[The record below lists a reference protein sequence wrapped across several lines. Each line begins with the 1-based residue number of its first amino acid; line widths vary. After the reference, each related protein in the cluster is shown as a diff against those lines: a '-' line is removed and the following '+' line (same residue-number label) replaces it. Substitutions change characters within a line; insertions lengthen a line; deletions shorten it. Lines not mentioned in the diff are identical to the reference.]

1 MLDGLKYDLGLE
13 PMIPEYPI
21 GSDITM
27 INTMYKYPAKDPK
40 TGKYDDGSITIV
52 FRDNVTGEIKH
63 HIIKNPYYV
72 FYYADEATPIDHNQ
86 LFIEK
91 ERVQQKVVP
100 FKDLEK
106 EIAILTDNKSFYY
119 DNIKMGNRY
128 ANRQLHTAKEIF
140 NSDMDINNH
149 YRHLFDLMYQN
160 TDIAITKSFFDIEVD
175 SKTMKG
181 DWVEP
186 GECPVNAISFLNK
199 SDYSVHTFLL
209 RDEKNPLIEEFEK
222 SINKDFFDEVKTF
235 VCDAVSA
242 IGGPKYAKKYEVDKL
257 SYNIYFFDEEIDL
270 LRAFY
275 RMVHMK
281 KPMFMVAWNNAFD
294 TPYIVERIKML
305 GYDPADIMCDKDFE
319 IKFVQYKLD
328 TRNQDDFAER
338 NEYYNISMDT
348 VVLDQM
354 IHFASRRKSQAKID
368 SFKLDDIGEM
378 VAKVKKLSYAHITNS
393 IVELPYLDYKTFV
406 LYNIM
411 DVIVQMCIEC
421 KTNDLEYVYNKCL
434 INNTSYQKCHRQTI
448 YLIDRFTKEF
458 YKDGYIM
465 GNNNNLNNTKE
476 RIRGALVGDPKNTN
490 DYSKLKIR
498 GKAILVVDNLVD
510 FDYKA
515 MYPSISIENN
525 FSPHTQIGKIEI
537 PDKIYEHENRL
548 GIEVWNR
555 SEEYSEAITTQNIL
569 LLCSR
574 WFRLANY
581 RELIHDVEEYYN
593 MVGRTLYYVKDG
605 KFLSAEIVSDN
616 KKPECIEF
624 TDNSQK
630 INPVIFRM
638 KMPDTSEYTK
648 SLRRTVRL

>member
-1 MLDGLKYDLGLE
+1 MLDGMKYDLGLE

-27 INTMYKYPAKDPK
+27 INTMYKYPAKDPN

-52 FRDNVTGEIKH
+52 FKDNVTGEIKH
-63 HIIKNPYYV
+63 HIIENPYYV
-72 FYYADEATPIDHNQ
+72 FYYADDATPIDHNQ
-86 LFIEK
+86 LFIER
-91 ERVQQKVVP
+91 ERVHQKVVP

-106 EIAILTDNKSFYY
+106 EIAVLTDNKEFYF

-128 ANRQLHTAKEIF
+128 TNRQLHTAKEIF

-149 YRHLFDLMYQN
+149 YRYLFDLMYQN
-160 TDIAITKSFFDIEVD
+160 SDIPVTKSFFDIEVD
-175 SKTMKG
+175 TKTMAG

-209 RDEKNPLIEEFEK
+209 RDKRNPLIEEFEK
-222 SINKDFFDEVKTF
+222 SISKDLFDEIKQF
-235 VCDAVSA
+235 VFNAVSA

-257 SYNIYFFDEEIDL
+257 NYNLYFFDSEIDL
-270 LRAFY
+270 IRSFY
-275 RMVHMK
+275 RMVHK
-281 KPMFMVAWNNAFD
+281 KNPMFMVAWNNAFD
-294 TPYIVERIKML
+294 TPYIVERTKAL
-305 GYDPADIMCDKDFE
+305 GYDPADIMCDKDFK
-319 IKFVQYKLD
+319 IRFVNYKLD
-328 TRNQDDFAER
+328 TRNQDDYAER
-338 NEYYNISMDT
+338 NEYYNLSMNT

-368 SFKLDDIGEM
+368 SFRLDDIGEM
-378 VAKVKKLSYAHITNS
+378 VAKVKKLSYAHITDS
-393 IVELPYLDYKTFV
+393 IIELPYLDYKTFV

-421 KTNDLEYVYNKCL
+421 RTNDLEYVYNKCL
-434 INNTSYQKCHRQTI
+434 INNTSYQKCHRQTV

-458 YKDGYIM
+458 YKDGLIM

-476 RIRGALVGDPKNTN
+476 KIRGALVGDPKNTN
-490 DYSKLKIR
+490 DYAKLKIR

-555 SEEYSEAITTQNIL
+555 SEEFSEAITTQNIL

-574 WFRLANY
+574 WFRLASY
-581 RELIHDVEEYYN
+581 RELIHDVNEYFT
-593 MVGRTLYYVKDG
+593 MVGRTLNYIQNG
-605 KFLSAEIVSDN
+605 KFVSVDIVSDN

-630 INPVIFRM
+630 INPVIFRT
-638 KMPDTSEYTK
+638 KMPDVSEYIK

>member
-1 MLDGLKYDLGLE
+1 MLDGLKYNLDLE

-27 INTMYKYPAKDPK
+27 INTMYKYPARDPE

-52 FRDNVTGEIKH
+52 FKDNATGEIKH

-86 LFIEK
+86 LFIER

-149 YRHLFDLMYQN
+149 YRYLFDLMYQN
-160 TDIAITKSFFDIEVD
+160 TDIPITKSFFDIEVD

-181 DWVEP
+181 DFVEP

-222 SINKDFFDEVKTF
+222 SICKDLFDEIHQF
-235 VCDAVSA
+235 VFDTVSA
-242 IGGPKYAKKYEVDKL
+242 IGGPKYAKKYEIDKL
-257 SYNIYFFDEEIDL
+257 SYNIYFFDSEIEL
-270 LRAFY
+270 IRAFY
-275 RMVHMK
+275 MMVHKM

-294 TPYIVERIKML
+294 TPYIVERIKNL
-305 GYDPADIMCDKDFE
+305 GYDPADIMCDRDFE
-319 IKFVQYKLD
+319 IRFVNYKLD

-368 SFKLDDIGEM
+368 SFRLDDIGEM
-378 VAKVKKLSYAHITNS
+378 VAKVKKLSYAHITDS

-421 KTNDLEYVYNKCL
+421 RTNDLEYVYNKCL
-434 INNTSYQKCHRQTI
+434 INNTSYQKCHRQTV

-490 DYSKLKIR
+490 DYAKLKIR

-555 SEEYSEAITTQNIL
+555 SEEFSEAITTQNIL

-593 MVGRTLYYVKDG
+593 MVGRTLYYVKNG
-605 KFLSAEIVSDN
+605 KFISAEIVSDN